1 MATAWSN
8 KTVAQLLRD
17 YAHTLTELKER
28 GVIRSNNAPA
38 GDYAEWLCAKAL
50 NGTIAD
56 NRAEKAFDITLD
68 SGETV
73 QVKARVVSDP
83 PTHSQIQ
90 TSPFRHWDFDHAALV
105 LLRATDYLVHRAV
118 LIPAESAQRLAYR
131 VDYIN
136 GWKLRMTNEVLDDP
150 TATDITENLRDAA
163 KMPV

>member
-17 YAHTLTELKER
+17 YAHTLTELKAR

-56 NRAEKAFDITLD
+56 NRAEKAFDLTLGT
-68 SGETV
+68 GETV

-83 PTHSQIQ
+83 PSYSQLQ

-105 LLRATDYLVHRAV
+105 LLRDTDYRVHRAV
-118 LIPAESAQRLAYR
+118 LLPVESVERLAYR
-131 VDYIN
+131 VNYIN
-136 GWKLRMTNEVLDDP
+136 GWKLRMTGEALDDP
-150 TATDITENLRDAA
+150 TATDITDRLLEAA
-163 KMPV
+163 KMPT